1 MLKREKTS
9 SYNEVKKRKNSSF
22 ERAQARAF
30 YVIMIPFVLFLLI
43 TKGYPIAWR
52 LYISLTNFTGY
63 NLNDLLFVGFDNFK
77 RVFTDTEAIPSIIRV
92 LGIGI
97 ISVPCSLIISIS
109 LSLLLSRQRKGTG
122 IFRTLIYLP
131 ALVPTIA
138 TAIMWRGIYNY
149 HGGLFNAIGGFLGIE
164 PVNWLGY
171 EYVKAAVI
179 IMILWAST
187 GGILIKIAAIK
198 AIPEDLFEAAHIEG
212 AGPFTRTFKITLP
225 MISNMLYMN
234 ILTSIIAI
242 FQLFGQVVLLAGQT
256 SSGAD
261 SLTAVPIRPVYTYM
275 VHVYQQIFVNMR
287 FGYGMAM
294 VWVIFAVIMIV
305 TGIME
310 YTKKFW
316 VYKEV

>member
-1 MLKREKTS
+1 MVQRINKLTKIRR
-9 SYNEVKKRKNSSF
+9 KKRNNF

-30 YVIMIPFVLFLLI
+30 YIIMIPFVLFLLL
-43 TKGYPIAWR
+43 TKGYPIIWG

-63 NLNDLLFVGFDNFK
+63 NLNELVFVGLDNFK
-77 RVFTDTEAIPSIIRV
+77 RVFTDTEALPSIGRV
-92 LGIGI
+92 LGIGA
-97 ISVPCSLIISIS
+97 ISVPCSLAISIG
-109 LSLLLSRQRKGTG
+109 LSLLLTKQRKGTG

-131 ALVPTIA
+131 SLVPAMA

-149 HGGLFNAIGGFLGIE
+149 HGGMFNAIRTFFGLE
-164 PVNWLGY
+164 PVSWLGY
-171 EYVKAAVI
+171 DFVKAAVI
-179 IMILWAST
+179 IMMLWAST

-198 AIPEDLFEAAHIEG
+198 AIPDDLYEAAHLEG

-234 ILTSIIAI
+234 ILTSIIAV

-294 VWVIFAVIMIV
+294 VWIIFAVIMAV

-316 VYKEV
+316 VYTES

>member
-1 MLKREKTS
+1 MVQRINKLTKIRR
-9 SYNEVKKRKNSSF
+9 KKRNNF

-30 YVIMIPFVLFLLI
+30 YIIMIPFVLFLLL
-43 TKGYPIAWR
+43 TKGYPIIWG

-63 NLNDLLFVGFDNFK
+63 NLNELVFVGLDNFK
-77 RVFTDTEAIPSIIRV
+77 RVFTDTEALPSIGRV
-92 LGIGI
+92 LGIGA
-97 ISVPCSLIISIS
+97 ISVPCSLAISIG
-109 LSLLLSRQRKGTG
+109 LSLLLTKQRKGTG

-131 ALVPTIA
+131 SLVPAIA

-149 HGGLFNAIGGFLGIE
+149 HGGMFNAIRTFFGLE
-164 PVNWLGY
+164 PVSWLGY
-171 EYVKAAVI
+171 DFVKAAVI
-179 IMILWAST
+179 IMMLWAST

-198 AIPEDLFEAAHIEG
+198 AIPDDLYEAAHIEG

-234 ILTSIIAI
+234 ILTSIIAV

-294 VWVIFAVIMIV
+294 VWIIFAVIMAV

-316 VYKEV
+316 VYTES

>member
-1 MLKREKTS
+1 MVQRINKLTKIRR
-9 SYNEVKKRKNSSF
+9 KKRNNF

-30 YVIMIPFVLFLLI
+30 YIIMIPFVLFLLL
-43 TKGYPIAWR
+43 TKGYPIIWG

-63 NLNDLLFVGFDNFK
+63 NLNELVFVGFDNFK
-77 RVFTDTEAIPSIIRV
+77 RVFTDTEALPSIGRV
-92 LGIGI
+92 LGIGA
-97 ISVPCSLIISIS
+97 ISVPLSLAISIG
-109 LSLLLSRQRKGTG
+109 LSLLLTKQRKGTG

-131 ALVPTIA
+131 SLVPAIA

-149 HGGLFNAIGGFLGIE
+149 HGGMFNAIRTFFGLE
-164 PVNWLGY
+164 PVSWLGY
-171 EYVKAAVI
+171 DFVKMAVI
-179 IMILWAST
+179 IMMLWAST

-198 AIPEDLFEAAHIEG
+198 AIPDDLYEAAHIEG

-234 ILTSIIAI
+234 ILTSIIAV

-294 VWVIFAVIMIV
+294 VWIIFAVIMAV

-316 VYKEV
+316 VYTES

>member
-1 MLKREKTS
+1 MVQRINKLTKIRR
-9 SYNEVKKRKNSSF
+9 KKRNNF

-30 YVIMIPFVLFLLI
+30 YIIMIPFVLFLLL
-43 TKGYPIAWR
+43 TKGYPIIWG

-63 NLNDLLFVGFDNFK
+63 NLNELVFVGLDNFK
-77 RVFTDTEAIPSIIRV
+77 RVFTDTEALPSIGRV
-92 LGIGI
+92 LGIGA
-97 ISVPCSLIISIS
+97 ISVPCSLAISIG
-109 LSLLLSRQRKGTG
+109 LSLLLTKQRKGTG

-131 ALVPTIA
+131 SLVPAIA

-149 HGGLFNAIGGFLGIE
+149 HGGMFNTIRTFFGLE
-164 PVNWLGY
+164 PVSWLGY
-171 EYVKAAVI
+171 DFVKAAVI
-179 IMILWAST
+179 IMMLWAST

-198 AIPEDLFEAAHIEG
+198 AIPDDLYEAAHIEG

-234 ILTSIIAI
+234 ILTSIIAV

-294 VWVIFAVIMIV
+294 VWIIFAVIMAV

-316 VYKEV
+316 VYTES

>member
-1 MLKREKTS
+1 MVQRINKLTKIRR
-9 SYNEVKKRKNSSF
+9 KKRNNF

-30 YVIMIPFVLFLLI
+30 YIIMIPFVLFLLL
-43 TKGYPIAWR
+43 TKGYPIIWG

-63 NLNDLLFVGFDNFK
+63 NLNELVFVGLDNFK
-77 RVFTDTEAIPSIIRV
+77 RVFTDTEALPSIGRV
-92 LGIGI
+92 LGIGA
-97 ISVPCSLIISIS
+97 ISVPLSLAISIG
-109 LSLLLSRQRKGTG
+109 LSLLLTKQRKGTG

-131 ALVPTIA
+131 SLVPAIA

-149 HGGLFNAIGGFLGIE
+149 HGGMFNAIRTFFGLE
-164 PVNWLGY
+164 PVSWLGY
-171 EYVKAAVI
+171 DFVKAAVI
-179 IMILWAST
+179 IMMLWAST

-198 AIPEDLFEAAHIEG
+198 AIPDDLYEAAHIEG

-234 ILTSIIAI
+234 ILTSIIAV

-294 VWVIFAVIMIV
+294 VWIIFAVIMAV

-316 VYKEV
+316 VYTES